1 MASSGCGY
9 ALAGRGS
16 FLPTD
21 IRIVGIPPLVN
32 RTTFFDVEQIL
43 TEKIRNEFIGRG
55 KYRVVPETEGADAV
69 LNAEIVSITL
79 SPVGLTSTQLASRYQ
94 FVLTMKVDFV
104 DARVNK
110 SLWANDALSFTGEY
124 DLTSNAG
131 NTIDASSFVDQQ
143 RSAFDRIATDAART
157 VVTAIVEAFEPR
169 RSRARRSRSP
179 RTKTKS
185 NSGSVRIVCARAAR
199 LRGN

>member
-1 MASSGCGY
+1 MQKRISVSLCLPPSPCWLRWASRGLCLWLVFASSGCGY

-55 KYRVVPETEGADAV
+55 KYRVVPQAEGADTV

-104 DARVNK
+104 DARINK

-157 VVTAIVEAFEPR
+157 VVTAIVEAF
-169 RSRARRSRSP
+169 
-179 RTKTKS
+179 
-185 NSGSVRIVCARAAR
+185 
-199 LRGN
+199 